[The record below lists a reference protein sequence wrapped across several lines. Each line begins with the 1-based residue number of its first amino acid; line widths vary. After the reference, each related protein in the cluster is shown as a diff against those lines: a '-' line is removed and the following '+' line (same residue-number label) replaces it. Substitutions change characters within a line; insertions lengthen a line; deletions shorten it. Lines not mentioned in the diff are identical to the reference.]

1 MDVFAFGMTLY
12 ELLSQKV
19 PFYNI
24 DPAMKRNREVI
35 DKQRPLLKANETRSL
50 VLLQKLMQMCWS
62 HSAEERPQME
72 QVCEWASSDEFERL
86 RAEINLKGVAFISCA
101 CVVRITPDNEKQSN
115 TEIEKHFIHLKPVD
129 DSCHSSDTTEH
140 AGSCDAVSGPV
151 TGQSGSFPSSSSEDS
166 HHTEQQQSDS
176 STKEK
181 LHFQPPTT
189 PSHAGA
195 SGDEVK
201 QKFQPNTQI
210 WLCSR
215 GDRENKGLLQ
225 IFAYFDGHPGVYVCC
240 AMAILYW
247 DTLS

>member
-19 PFYNI
+19 PFHDI
-24 DPAMKRNREVI
+24 DPAIKRNHEVI
-35 DKQRPLLKANETRSL
+35 DKQRPLLKAKETRSL

-62 HSAEERPQME
+62 HSAEERPRME

-86 RAEINLKGVAFISCA
+86 RAEINLKDVASISCA

-151 TGQSGSFPSSSSEDS
+151 TGQSGSFLASASEDS
-166 HHTEQQQSDS
+166 HHIEQQQSNS
-176 STKEK
+176 STKGE
-181 LHFQPPTT
+181 LLFQPSTT
-189 PSHAGA
+189 PSDAGA
-195 SGDEVK
+195 GGDKVK
-201 QKFQPNTQI
+201 EQFQPYTQI

-215 GDRENKGLLQ
+215 GKGLLQ
-225 IFAYFDGHPGVYVCC
+225 IFTYFDGHPGVYVCC
-240 AMAILYW
+240 AMAVVLGYTCGIP
-247 DTLS
+247 